1 MQRKS
6 LLATQEMAE
15 AKRRLVELESVRQEV
30 QVTELG
36 ALREQIDALQAEA
49 KQRAESADL
58 AREVLGR
65 FSQLPSAAQAAAR
78 LAEAVARQ
86 RGEG

>member
-1 MQRKS
+1 
-6 LLATQEMAE
+6 MAD
-15 AKRRLVELESVRQEV
+15 AKRRLVELESARQEE
-30 QVTELG
+30 QVAELG
-36 ALREQIDALQAEA
+36 ALREQIDARQAEA

-65 FSQLPSAAQAAAR
+65 FSQLPSAQQAAAR
-78 LAEAVARQ
+78 LAEAVAKQ

>member
-1 MQRKS
+1 
-6 LLATQEMAE
+6 MAE
-15 AKRRLVELESVRQEV
+15 AKRRMVELEAARQEE
-30 QVTELG
+30 QVAELG
-36 ALREQIDALQAEA
+36 VLREQIEARQLEA

-65 FSQLPSAAQAAAR
+65 FSQLPSAQQAAAR
-78 LAEAVARQ
+78 LAETLAKQ

>member
-1 MQRKS
+1 MQRKT
-6 LLATQEMAE
+6 LQATQEMAE
-15 AKRRLVELESVRQEV
+15 AKRRLIELEAGRQDE
-30 QVTELG
+30 QVEELG

-65 FSQLPSAAQAAAR
+65 FSQLPSAQQAAAR
-78 LAEAVARQ
+78 LAEVVTKQ
-86 RGEG
+86 RGDS